1 MIDVE
6 KEFQALLKELGADAD
21 RMPKNLTRLVYTH
34 AVLIGIKI
42 GIELLDTAKQI
53 IEKKGDS

>member
-6 KEFQALLKELGADAD
+6 KEFQALLKELGTDAE

-42 GIELLDTAKQI
+42 GIKLLDIVKQI
-53 IEKKGDS
+53 TEKRGD

>member
-6 KEFQALLKELGADAD
+6 KEFQALLKELGDDAD

-53 IEKKGDS
+53 IEKKGD

>member
-1 MIDVE
+1 MTDVE
-6 KEFQALLKELGADAD
+6 EEFQALLKELGADAD